1 MNYSETIKWLYQ
13 QLPMFQRD
21 GAAAYKAD
29 LNKTIAIL
37 KAIDNPQ
44 EGFKVIHVAGT
55 NGKGSVSHFIASVLQ
70 ESGYKTGLYTSP
82 HLKDFR
88 ERIRINGKMIPE
100 KDVVNF
106 IEKNKDEIK
115 NISPSFF
122 EITVAMA
129 YEYFKNEN
137 VDFAILE
144 TGMGGRLDSTN
155 ISNPILSIITNIGY
169 DHTRFLGN
177 TLEKI
182 AYEKAGIIKDGIPV
196 VIGRKQ
202 KETLPVFETVAGNK
216 NTRLYF
222 AEDHFELKQIH
233 TPSSFIKHYDI
244 WKDDLLYIEN
254 IESPLGGD
262 YQAEN
267 IATALQALDV
277 LKESKI
283 ISTGINEIKEGIE
296 NTVDN
301 TGIKG
306 RWQVLNTNPVTIAD
320 TGHNEDGIRSNVTQ
334 LLQMDFNHL
343 HIVLGIVSDK
353 DYDGILSLL
362 PGSAT
367 YYFCKADI
375 PRAMDAEEL
384 KNKAEDFGLNGNFY
398 PSVTH
403 AYSSAINNA
412 GANDLVFVGGST
424 FVVAE
429 II

>member
-13 QLPMFQRD
+13 QLPMYQRD

-29 LNKTIAIL
+29 LDKTIAIL

-44 EGFKVIHVAGT
+44 ESFKVIHVAGT

-88 ERIRINGKMIPE
+88 ERIKVNGKMIPE

-106 IEKNKDEIK
+106 IEKNKNEIK

-155 ISNPILSIITNIGY
+155 ISSPILSIITNIGY

-202 KETLPVFETVAGNK
+202 KETSPVFETAAGNK

-254 IESPLGGD
+254 IESPLGGN

-277 LKESKI
+277 LKELKI
-283 ISTGINEIKEGIE
+283 IATGINEIKEGIE

-334 LLQMDFNHL
+334 LLQMDFNRL

-384 KNKAEDFGLNGNFY
+384 KNKAEDFGLSGNFY

-403 AYSSAINNA
+403 AYSSAVNNA
-412 GANDLVFVGGST
+412 AANDLVFVGGST

>member
-13 QLPMFQRD
+13 QLPMYQRD

-29 LNKTIAIL
+29 LSKTISIL
-37 KAIDNPQ
+37 KVIDNPQ
-44 EGFKVIHVAGT
+44 EYFKVIHVAGT

-88 ERIRINGKMIPE
+88 ERIRVNGKMIPE
-100 KDVVNF
+100 KDVVDF

-129 YEYFKNEN
+129 YEYFKNQN

-182 AYEKAGIIKDGIPV
+182 AYEKAGIIKEQIPV

-202 KETLPVFETVAGNK
+202 KETLPVFETAAGSK

-233 TPSSFIKHYDI
+233 TPSSFTKHYDI

-254 IESPLGGD
+254 IESKLGGN
-262 YQAEN
+262 YQIEN
-267 IATALQALDV
+267 IATAIQALDV
-277 LKESKI
+277 LIESKI

-320 TGHNEDGIRSNVTQ
+320 TGHNEDGIRSGVTQ

-403 AYSSAINNA
+403 AYASAVNNA